1 MAHPDR
7 LSGHEA
13 LQQVEREVVR
23 AKIERHADRAIR
35 ELLRRVDRRRRRD
48 HDGAIGDDGA
58 ATELAALDAGL
69 LDAAVVAPFARV
81 VHVGLT
87 LFEEAAVTRERVQS
101 ARTGDI
107 NHRLLRLRAGVTVD
121 PFDVEPFLLEQALVV
136 GDQLGQ
142 TLERGGRLQYEPL
155 HGTPPGSFSAVL
167 HGRCPASYLTLAA
180 RSSCPLGRAH
190 RLSLSS
196 ENVPLTVQ

>member
-69 LDAAVVAPFARV
+69 LDTAVVAPFARV

-87 LFEEAAVTRERVQS
+87 LFEEATVTRERVQS

-107 NHRLLRLRAGVTVD
+107 DHGLLLLRASFTVD
-121 PFDVEPFLLEQALVV
+121 PFDVEPFLLEQALVI

-155 HGTPPGSFSAVL
+155 HGTPPGSLSAVL
-167 HGRCPASYLTLAA
+167 PARGAAASPSLPA
-180 RSSCPLGRAH
+180 RSTFPSGTAHTLYRAPE
-190 RLSLSS
+190 S
-196 ENVPLTVQ
+196 

>member
-35 ELLRRVDRRRRRD
+35 ELLRRVDRRRRRH
-48 HDGAIGDDGA
+48 HDRAIGDDGA
-58 ATELAALDAGL
+58 ATELAALDTGL

-87 LFEEAAVTRERVQS
+87 LFAEAAVAPETVQS
-101 ARTGDI
+101 AGPGDVAPV
-107 NHRLLRLRAGVTVD
+107 LLLLRAGVTVD
-121 PFDVEPFLLEQALVV
+121 PFEVESFLLEQALVV

-155 HGTPPGSFSAVL
+155 HGTPPGSFSAIF
-167 HGRCPASYLTLAA
+167 HGRCPASYLTLA
-180 RSSCPLGRAH
+180 GG
-190 RLSLSS
+190 
-196 ENVPLTVQ
+196 

>member
-1 MAHPDR
+1 
-7 LSGHEA
+7 
-13 LQQVEREVVR
+13 
-23 AKIERHADRAIR
+23 
-35 ELLRRVDRRRRRD
+35 
-48 HDGAIGDDGA
+48 
-58 ATELAALDAGL
+58 ALDAGL

-107 NHRLLRLRAGVTVD
+107 DHGLLLLRAGVTVD
-121 PFDVEPFLLEQALVV
+121 PFDVEPFLLEQTLVV

-142 TLERGGRLQYEPL
+142 TLERGGRSTHGPL

-167 HGRCPASYLTLAA
+167 HGRCPASYLTVAP
-180 RSSCPLGRAH
+180 RSSCPSGRAH
-190 RLSLSS
+190 RLDRATAGLLDLKSASRPVRKTRHQPRRVSS
-196 ENVPLTVQ
+196 SAPLRRGSCSGDAIRTRCASGRDGN